1 MEKVVNPGPQARE
14 KVSSHGLVDPDR
26 GKVTILVYWAG
37 RPRCKKSFPTMNYS
51 VLEGKRIL
59 GKLLFFSGIAGRGS
73 RYDLTGRDAYF
84 PTFIIAQS

>member
-1 MEKVVNPGPQARE
+1 
-14 KVSSHGLVDPDR
+14 
-26 GKVTILVYWAG
+26 
-37 RPRCKKSFPTMNYS
+37 MNYS